1 MTKLLSL
8 SVILLLYISCTT
20 DADMVEISYSD
31 LLINCWTHSME
42 EDPDDNTQVYRQCQ
56 SQDFP
61 PSRFRMFMDLK
72 SDGTCEYLE
81 LSPVDA
87 HQSVK
92 GSWIFD
98 QNTEEFSILNHAGK
112 PVFES
117 KITNVEADR
126 ITFSL

>member
-1 MTKLLSL
+1 MAKITTCLFIIVLS
-8 SVILLLYISCTT
+8 YSCTT
-20 DADMVEISYSD
+20 NSELEENLNTD

-42 EDPDDNTQVYRQCQ
+42 EDPDSKTQVYRQCQ
-56 SQDFP
+56 SREFP
-61 PSRFRMFMDLK
+61 DSRFRMFMDLK
-72 SDGTCEYLE
+72 SDGSCEYLE

-98 QNTEEFSILNHAGK
+98 QDTEEFSILNNTGK
-112 PVFES
+112 AVFES